1 MGSLSSHMAVTDH
14 MKSGPHA
21 MTAVKSGFALQP
33 ITQDRDKW
41 HIGGHLPGDAI
52 ARQAI
57 A

>member
-1 MGSLSSHMAVTDH
+1 MSSLSGHLAVTDH
-14 MKSGPHA
+14 TKSGPHA

-41 HIGGHLPGDAI
+41 NIGGHLPGDAI

>member
-14 MKSGPHA
+14 MKSGLHA
-21 MTAVKSGFALQP
+21 MTAVKSEFALQP